1 VCQQEVEMTDTLR
14 VGLVGAD
21 AAGRG
26 WAPTAHIPAI
36 EAVEG
41 IELGAVC
48 TRSAESAAAASKAY
62 GVPGFHDVAEMAAQ
76 PDIDIVSVVVKVPGH
91 HGAVMAALEAGKHVY
106 CEWPLGL
113 DAAEAE
119 EMAVLARARG
129 VVSAV
134 GLQGRQDPTLAYIR
148 ELISEGWLGDVL
160 AVDVRMLAGAG
171 PRGEQRPAAVPGA
184 TLWAI
189 AGGHTLDSVSHL
201 FGPLERVSATM
212 TTSAGADGDP
222 ASPDHAVIAGRLANG
237 GLLSYR
243 LAAVPHHASGWRMEV
258 HGSDGTIVAS
268 SRLLPQ
274 ITPIELVGS
283 QGDAPLVEMPV
294 PDRHRVVPTTLPEGP
309 ARNVA
314 RAYARMAESIRDG
327 SPFPAGFDD
336 AVALHR
342 LLETIERAPSR

>member
-1 VCQQEVEMTDTLR
+1 MTDTLR

-26 WAPTAHIPAI
+26 WAPTAHLPAI
-36 EAVEG
+36 EAIDD
-41 IELGAVC
+41 IELAAVC
-48 TRSAESAAAASKAY
+48 TRSADSAEAAAKVY
-62 GVPGFHDVAEMAAQ
+62 GVPGFHDVGEMAAQ

-91 HGAVMAALEAGKHVY
+91 RGAVMAALEAGKHVY

-119 EMAVLARARG
+119 EMAALARARG

-148 ELISEGWLGDVL
+148 DLIGEGWLGDVL
-160 AVDVRMLAGAG
+160 AVDVGMLTSAG
-171 PRGEQRPAAVPGA
+171 PGGEGRPAAVPGA

-189 AGGHTLDSVSHL
+189 AGGHTLDCVTHV
-201 FGPLERVSATM
+201 FGPMEQVSATVAM
-212 TTSAGADGDP
+212 SAGADGD
-222 ASPDHAVIAGRLANG
+222 ASSPDNVVITGVLARG

-243 LAAVPHHASGWRMEV
+243 LASVPHQASGWRTEV
-258 HGSDGTIVAS
+258 RGSEGTIIAS

-294 PDRHRVVPTTLPEGP
+294 PDRYRVVSAEVPEGA

-314 RAYARMAESIRDG
+314 RAYVRMAESIRDG
-327 SPFPAGFDD
+327 SPFPTGFDD
-336 AVALHR
+336 AVALHQ
-342 LLETIERAPSR
+342 LLETIERSAHEGRSVKLA